1 MTKWTRPDVFRRT
14 EAAYAWVTPTRLAE
28 STWRDMMKMLLMV
41 LTLLLLLMVLMVL
54 IMLMVL
60 MVLMLLKVMI
70 LIEDEMG
77 YNTAVQSDLDDLV
90 VDPDP
95 PVPVSCSARSDRLD
109 EDAKLFQPCVRPHPH
124 P

>member
-1 MTKWTRPDVFRRT
+1 MFRRT
-14 EAAYAWVTPTRLAE
+14 EAAYACVTPTRLAE
-28 STWRDMMKMLLMV
+28 STWRDTMKMLLMV

-60 MVLMLLKVMI
+60 MVLMLLKVMK

-95 PVPVSCSARSDRLD
+95 PVPIGRSARSDCLD
-109 EDAKLFQPCVRPHPH
+109 EDAKLLQTCVRPHPH

>member
-1 MTKWTRPDVFRRT
+1 
-14 EAAYAWVTPTRLAE
+14 
-28 STWRDMMKMLLMV
+28 
-41 LTLLLLLMVLMVL
+41 
-54 IMLMVL
+54 
-60 MVLMLLKVMI
+60 MVLMLLMLLILLMVMI

-95 PVPVSCSARSDRLD
+95 PVPISRSARSDRLD
-109 EDAKLFQPCVRPHPH
+109 EDAKLLQPSVCPHPH

>member
-1 MTKWTRPDVFRRT
+1 
-14 EAAYAWVTPTRLAE
+14 
-28 STWRDMMKMLLMV
+28 MKMLLMV
-41 LTLLLLLMVLMVL
+41 LTLLLLLMVL

-60 MVLMLLKVMI
+60 MVLKLLKVMI
-70 LIEDEMG
+70 LIEEEME

-95 PVPVSCSARSDRLD
+95 PVPIRRSARSDRLD
-109 EDAKLFQPCVRPHPH
+109 EDAKLLQPCVRPHPH